1 MKRGYMKKTQKTT
14 SDNLEE
20 RFDSGKDVLDYFDT
34 KTITVRVNVD
44 FPAWMVK
51 AIDKESSKR
60 GVERQALVKMWIA
73 DHIEAAKSVR
83 RIRTSSLRKKQL

>member
-1 MKRGYMKKTQKTT
+1 MKRSQKTN

-20 RFDSGKDVLDYFDT
+20 RFDAGEPVLDYFDT
-34 KTITVRVNVD
+34 KAITVRVNLD

-60 GVERQALVKMWIA
+60 GIARQTLVRLWIA
-73 DHIEAAKSVR
+73 DHIDNLKTRGKTAAHSR
-83 RIRTSSLRKKQL
+83 RKKQD